1 LTTVRRAGYAP
12 EVVAAWPGFPPDD
25 AVPIVDAVRAREPVI
40 LESRGAHDAR
50 YPHLA
55 GVHAEGTD
63 GALVAIPLLLGE
75 RAVGGL
81 GLSFPTTRRFSAE
94 ERAVMRALGEL
105 CAQALERARAQ
116 EDLRASE
123 ERYRAIAE
131 TANEGIWLID
141 RAARTL
147 FANARLAALLGTTV
161 DDVVARTVLDFV
173 FEEDRPLAQERIGQN
188 LAGMAEQFDFRFRR
202 ADGAPVQVLAC
213 TSPVHAADGTIVGA
227 LGMFSDITALR
238 ELERAR
244 EEFLSS
250 AAHDLKTPL
259 TSIRGQ
265 AQLAQRRLTRLDTP
279 ETAPALVQLARIQ
292 EGTDA
297 MVGLIDELVDV
308 TRQQMG
314 GGLELQRAPVD
325 LVALVQGSVEAH
337 RDASGRPIHLEVAVS
352 ELHADV
358 DAARVGRVVGN
369 LLSNALKYSPA
380 ESAIWVR
387 LSQED
392 GAAGPEAVLV
402 VRDQGIGIPAADLAH
417 IFDRFA
423 RAGNV
428 VGHFQGTGIGLASAR
443 GIVEQHGGTIA
454 VESTEGVGSTFT
466 VRLPLAD
473 STVDMTSG
481 RATVDP

>member
-1 LTTVRRAGYAP
+1 M
-12 EVVAAWPGFPPDD
+12 
-25 AVPIVDAVRAREPVI
+25 
-40 LESRGAHDAR
+40 
-50 YPHLA
+50 
-55 GVHAEGTD
+55 
-63 GALVAIPLLLGE
+63 AIPLLLGK

-81 GLSFPTTRRFSAE
+81 GLSFPTTRRFGAE

-173 FEEDRPLAQERIGQN
+173 FEEDRPLAQERLGQN
-188 LAGMAEQFDFRFRR
+188 LAGVAEQFDFRFRR

-213 TSPVHAADGTIVGA
+213 TSPVHAADATIVGA

-292 EGTDA
+292 AGTDA

-314 GGLELQRAPVD
+314 GGLELHRAPVD
-325 LVALVQGSVEAH
+325 LAALVQGSVEAH
-337 RDASGRPIHLEVAVS
+337 CDASGR
-352 ELHADV
+352 
-358 DAARVGRVVGN
+358 N
-369 LLSNALKYSPA
+369 
-380 ESAIWVR
+380 W
-387 LSQED
+387 
-392 GAAGPEAVLV
+392 
-402 VRDQGIGIPAADLAH
+402 RDL
-417 IFDRFA
+417 
-423 RAGNV
+423 
-428 VGHFQGTGIGLASAR
+428 
-443 GIVEQHGGTIA
+443 
-454 VESTEGVGSTFT
+454 
-466 VRLPLAD
+466 
-473 STVDMTSG
+473 
-481 RATVDP
+481 

>member
-1 LTTVRRAGYAP
+1 MRSLRTARVSTNGVGLGTVDGHGGAPLATIRCNALSSSGLAAHPSAGS
-12 EVVAAWPGFPPDD
+12 DD
-25 AVPIVDAVRAREPVI
+25 ARIVLPPSPRTKLRDPGGPGR
-40 LESRGAHDAR
+40 LHNLCLGTGATVGDN
-50 YPHLA
+50 
-55 GVHAEGTD
+55 G
-63 GALVAIPLLLGE
+63 LGE
-75 RAVGGL
+75 GG
-81 GLSFPTTRRFSAE
+81 SRKPR
-94 ERAVMRALGEL
+94 
-105 CAQALERARAQ
+105 
-116 EDLRASE
+116 
-123 ERYRAIAE
+123 
-131 TANEGIWLID
+131 
-141 RAARTL
+141 
-147 FANARLAALLGTTV
+147 ARLAALLGTTV
-161 DDVVARTVLDFV
+161 DDVLARTVLDFV

-188 LAGMAEQFDFRFRR
+188 LAGQPEQFDFRFRR
-202 ADGAPVQVLAC
+202 AIGAPVEVLAC
-213 TSPVHAADGTIVGA
+213 TSPVRADDSAVGGA

-265 AQLAQRRLTRLDTP
+265 AQLAQRRLTRLDNP

-314 GGLELQRAPVD
+314 GGLELHRAPVD

-337 RDASGRPIHLEVAVS
+337 RDASGRLIHLEMAES

-387 LSQED
+387 LWQED

-402 VRDQGIGIPAADLAH
+402 VRDEGIGIPAADLAH

-466 VRLPLAD
+466 VRLPL
-473 STVDMTSG
+473 T
-481 RATVDP
+481 DPAVEMGGGW